1 MCLNKDVICAE
12 GNQHDEVQN
21 QISSFFIAKAISQ
34 VYPAAVDH
42 VFNSKADI
50 RYPFPKMPELDILPP
65 EVTPSTTLGPIIAE
79 EGSIDGN
86 YEVLKDIFLH
96 QLSLDKEKD
105 FFSRL
110 FIIFGDQLTVS
121 RLRSVQLER
130 NEL

>member
-1 MCLNKDVICAE
+1 
-12 GNQHDEVQN
+12 
-21 QISSFFIAKAISQ
+21 
-34 VYPAAVDH
+34 
-42 VFNSKADI
+42 
-50 RYPFPKMPELDILPP
+50 MPELDILPP

-86 YEVLKDIFLH
+86 YEVLKDIFLR

-130 NEL
+130 NEAEFPYDRHNWLVQVPSFFHVQMNFL